1 MMNQRDHRSLSS
13 DNASI
18 STITNGLPLLS
29 RSSSIKDTLS
39 PMSTTVNS
47 PVGPNTPSKP
57 AGLRSSIST
66 PATGR
71 VKPNSLVA
79 LLHGKDIG
87 EDPILNSLAIPCGE
101 RSDSDLVPIIE
112 FIKGLRFFQVF
123 ASFPETV
130 KLVAQKL
137 ELQTIVNGGHVFFEG
152 QPGNEFYI
160 VLDGEIAIVKK
171 KRISAY
177 MDFIT
182 ENVTLVRLSC
192 GQTFGETALDSVDG
206 LRTASAV
213 ATKRSNLLMLRR
225 EDYHQ
230 ILFHFKTWLQ
240 SSVSQALRAATS
252 LFHHLPSDI
261 IDAISSRAVVR
272 SFSINAEIFAENSR
286 VSSLMII
293 KSGIVRLTKSL
304 TVDSIESSI
313 VDAKGKFNRLG
324 QRVLSRPSTT
334 SSAVSTPASR
344 SRPTRLPEF
353 KASVLTSEMPLD
365 AAHRRRRGFA
375 LNISQET
382 PPGYWLLADSQE
394 YLDSLK
400 PMRIVTKDAHTG
412 QDTITEIHRE
422 TAQANLV
429 AKKEHFTVAV
439 LMKGDIFGEISLLC
453 PEQLS
458 AVGAF
463 ASTAVELYCI
473 DNEILFENN
482 VHKEPALMNALL
494 EDWKFRTPPMEE
506 VKKSFQSK
514 YEWQINRK
522 FILQK
527 FNR

>member
-1 MMNQRDHRSLSS
+1 MNQQGRSHSS
-13 DNASI
+13 DNT
-18 STITNGLPLLS
+18 TIGTTTTSNGLPLLS
-29 RSSSIKDTLS
+29 RSSSIKDIPS
-39 PMSTTVNS
+39 PMSTTMSS
-47 PVGPNTPSKP
+47 PVGPNTPSRP
-57 AGLRSSIST
+57 TGQRSSIST
-66 PATGR
+66 PSTGR

-79 LLHGKDIG
+79 LLHGKDVG

-101 RSDSDLVPIIE
+101 RSDSDLLSIIE

-252 LFHHLPSDI
+252 LFHHLPSDV

-293 KSGIVRLTKSL
+293 KSGIVRLTKAL

-313 VDAKGKFNRLG
+313 IDAKGKFNRLG

-334 SSAVSTPASR
+334 SSVSTPVSR
-344 SRPTRLPEF
+344 SRPTKLPEF
-353 KASVLTSEMPLD
+353 KASVLTSDISLD

-429 AKKEHFTVAV
+429 AKKENFTVAV

-494 EDWKFRTPPMEE
+494 EDWKFRTPPIQE

-527 FNR
+527 LNR